1 MTNEHINIIRLH
13 SGIDIITI
21 CEYNNMHNTV
31 KLINPMEILIN
42 RDMDTS
48 QDDLVVRPWLPI
60 EAISENSCTIKTDDI
75 FTTLNPTEGFTT
87 FYKNIIEKINELL
100 YTDDNSSNTDIA
112 EVVEFVPN
120 TSNKT
125 VVH

>member
-1 MTNEHINIIRLH
+1 MNNESIKIIRLH
-13 SGIDIITI
+13 SGIDIITG

-31 KLINPMEILIN
+31 KLLNPMEILIN
-42 RDMDTS
+42 RDMNVD
-48 QDDLVVRPWLPI
+48 QDDLIVRPWLPI

-75 FTTLNPTEGFTT
+75 FTTLNPTEGFTS
-87 FYKNIIEKINELL
+87 FYKNITEKINEFL
-100 YTDDNSSNTDIA
+100 YVDNNDANNDIA

-120 TSNKT
+120 NINKT